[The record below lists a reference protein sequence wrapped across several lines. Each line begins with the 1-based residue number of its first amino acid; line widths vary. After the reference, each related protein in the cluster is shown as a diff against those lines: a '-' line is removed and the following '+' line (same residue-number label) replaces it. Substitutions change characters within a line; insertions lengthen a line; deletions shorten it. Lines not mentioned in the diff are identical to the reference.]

1 MTVFYVYLTK
11 QCSDDATNH
20 GVIEDIKKFAEKLEK
35 DQSTRGLDPFPK
47 PYWKK
52 AVAKGRIVIEE
63 YPLNEED
70 IILLCLSRYFV
81 RGDREYELFCED
93 PEKFGNKNKISESEV
108 KEIIEQRKQQPI
120 TPKQDLSHI
129 ELQYLQSTSS
139 HHLTDDVV
147 FLESYDWVE
156 RISQEDIKD
165 YLLRYYDL
173 IFNSLISKIADGEWT
188 SEGDLVEDSKN
199 SKIKI
204 LYRYFPEHRRILLI
218 SPLNANNN
226 NDQEEL
232 REKYKDILG
241 NSQVELEKIVRRSRR
256 AYPSLIT
263 YFDDTW
269 MQVQKSAEANLALSP
284 EEESILELIS
294 NSGSGSLKYPLFING
309 RPGSGK
315 STILQYLFSE
325 HLTQYLKISDSNSL
339 PNPPLYL
346 TYSTPLL
353 KQARSCVEN
362 ILKCGAKHIED
373 GYNLQDNQ
381 KLEHILQ
388 QSFRDFHKF
397 LLEQLPVQLK
407 ENFVPANYINFER
420 FRKEWDIKRKS
431 HPESKVRKISSELAW
446 HAIRTFIK
454 GMQNESGAEIDPEFY
469 EFELDRDAKS
479 ISDKTFKLIYHNVW
493 EKWYKPRCEEEG
505 WWDDQDL
512 AHKVLEHSTN
522 ELSRYPA
529 VFCDEAQDFTSI
541 ELELIERLSLYSD
554 RKLPSHRAK
563 DVPFAFA
570 GDPFQTLNPTGFN
583 WNAAQASFHKNIV
596 QQLDSSGSAKLKFNF
611 QELSFNYRS
620 SEQIVKLAN
629 LIQLLRGRLL
639 RIKGLRPQQSWTG
652 QETISPVCFRANDAS
667 CQNAIREQEELVI
680 IIPCQENG
688 EQEYV
693 KGDNFLS
700 SFALENEQVFR
711 NILSP
716 ARAKGLEYKRVLLYK
731 FGEEVI
737 KRVPELLQHIND
749 PNREPPE
756 IDKRLEWEY
765 FLNQFY
771 VAVSRAR
778 KRLFIVDSDQALN
791 EFWKFTDIQK
801 QRELLTLYQNINSNE
816 QWSLENIGGI
826 IKGDDSSWSDD
837 RDDPLRLAEDYEAQG
852 RSQRDEYLLN
862 LARSNYHRA
871 NRPEKANLCQ
881 AAAYEFSEDFAKA
894 GNLFKELGRAND
906 ACRCYWSGKD
916 APAITNLFESFPEI
930 ANDPRYIASSVI
942 TQNQNTVQ
950 RVDPLL
956 TALENVQSLVS
967 EGSREISA
975 WQWFFEELITKVE
988 QAIEPSSEDARSSWR
1003 PLVEGVIT
1011 TLNRLNFSPKD
1022 HSNIA
1027 KLYYSVGE
1035 FQKTV
1040 TYWAEY
1046 SRTQKKPQQPIWV
1059 TRSWA
1064 KIEPYPQNIKYYHQL
1079 QDYKAVIDAWRSADR
1094 PISETPVN
1102 LILECAG
1109 KIGDLAAIR
1118 SLLPACNDIGKV
1130 TDLIKETKS
1139 ELINEA
1145 FGAIIVAFFQCLEKN
1160 SDWSN
1165 IVRFACERKLDL
1177 KNLKGVQKQQYESL
1191 YEQLEKVKIE
1201 QYVTIAAAVRV
1212 LARSERLAAEA
1223 AEKRDYNQIISNFL
1237 ESYLIVDDHTTEKQA
1252 IMQSVHSIIE
1262 IKEVGAAFERAFK
1275 LTSALKYYDQLFKND
1290 SFTKKYLAPSDEDIL
1305 FAQRRW
1311 IKCKYRLADL
1321 PETAQDKIKADRLR
1335 KEADQLAN
1343 KFGISN
1349 DPETDYPELGAI
1361 AELNIPTCQKENFSE
1376 PYQPETIAPNAIAL
1390 TGESPEPEKLS
1401 TYFSV
1406 KGELEL
1412 VVKDLKLKVEIKM
1425 QKQRV
1430 SLTRVDTE
1438 DHVSCSPKKVSS
1450 EDVSV
1455 EQLQDISSTVKVW
1468 EIKEWNIQCEIQAYA
1483 NNCIIRLKTSE
1494 GKPIIGFE
1502 LPKISS

>member
-1 MTVFYVYLTK
+1 MTVFYVYLTE
-11 QCSDDATNH
+11 QCRNDATKH

-35 DQSTRGLDPFPK
+35 DQSTRGLDQLPK

-52 AVAKGRIVIEE
+52 SMAKGRLVIEE

-70 IILLCLSRYFV
+70 IILLCLSRYFM
-81 RGDREYELFCED
+81 RGSDDREYEPSYKDTENFR
-93 PEKFGNKNKISESEV
+93 NKNKIPESEV
-108 KEIIEQRKQQPI
+108 NKFVEQIKQQPI
-120 TPKQDLSHI
+120 TPKQELSTTEI
-129 ELQYLQSTSS
+129 QYLQSISS
-139 HHLTDDVV
+139 YHLTDDVV
-147 FLESYDWVE
+147 FLESYEWVE

-165 YLLRYYDL
+165 YLSRYYDL
-173 IFNSLISKIADGEWT
+173 IYYDLTSKIEAGELA
-188 SEGDLVEDSKN
+188 SDRDLIEDSKN
-199 SKIKI
+199 PRIKI
-204 LYRYFPEHRRILLI
+204 LYQYFPEYKRMLLI
-218 SPLNANNN
+218 APLNINQQ

-241 NSQVELEKIVRRSRR
+241 SSQVELEKIVRRSRR

-263 YFDDTW
+263 YFEDTW

-284 EEESILELIS
+284 EEENILELIS
-294 NSGSGSLKYPLFING
+294 NSASGSLKYPLFING

-315 STILQYLFSE
+315 STILQYLFSD
-325 HLTQYLKISDSNSL
+325 HLTQYLRISDSNSL
-339 PNPPLYL
+339 PHPPLYL

-362 ILKCGAKHIED
+362 ILHCGAKHIED
-373 GYNLQDNQ
+373 GKLRDNQ
-381 KLEHILQ
+381 KREQILQ

-397 LLEQLPVQLK
+397 LLEQLPIQVK
-407 ENFVPANYINFER
+407 EKFVPAKYINFER
-420 FRKEWDIKRKS
+420 FRKEWDIKRKP
-431 HPESKVRKISSELAW
+431 HPNADVRSISSELAW

-469 EFELDRDAKS
+469 EFELERDAKS
-479 ISDKTFKLIYHNVW
+479 ISDKTFKLIYYNVW
-493 EKWYKPRCEEEG
+493 ENWYKPLCEKG
-505 WWDDQDL
+505 FWDDQDL
-512 AHKVLEHSTN
+512 ARTVLEHSAN

-541 ELELIERLSLYSD
+541 ELELIEHLSLYSD
-554 RKLPSHRAK
+554 RKLPSYFAK

-596 QQLDSSGSAKLKFNF
+596 QQLDSSGSANLKFNF

-629 LIQLLRGRLL
+629 LIQLLRGGLL

-652 QETISPVCFRANDAS
+652 QETISPVWFRANDAS
-667 CQNAIREQEELVI
+667 CQDAIREQEELVI

-693 KGDNFLS
+693 KDDLFLS

-716 ARAKGLEYKRVLLYK
+716 ARAKGLEYKRVLLYQ
-731 FGEEVI
+731 FGEEAR
-737 KRVPELLQHIND
+737 KRVPEFLQHIND
-749 PNREPPE
+749 PNRESPE
-756 IDKRLEWEY
+756 IEKRLEWEY

-778 KRLFIVDSDQALN
+778 KRLFIVDSDRGLN

-801 QRELLTLYQNINSNE
+801 QRELLDLYQSINSNE
-816 QWSLENIGGI
+816 KWSLENIGGTI
-826 IKGDDSSWSDD
+826 QGDDSSWSDD
-837 RDDPLRLAEDYEAQG
+837 RDDPLKLAEDYEAQG

-871 NRPEKANLCQ
+871 KRPEKAKLCQ
-881 AAAYEFSEDFAKA
+881 AAAYEFSKDFTNA
-894 GNLFKELGRAND
+894 GDLFKELGRAND

-916 APAITNLFESFPEI
+916 APAITKLVENFPEI
-930 ANDPRYIASSVI
+930 AKDPLYIASRVI
-942 TQNQNTVQ
+942 TQNQNTATQ
-950 RVDPLL
+950 IDSLL
-956 TALENVQSLVS
+956 TALKNVEPLVF
-967 EGSREISA
+967 EGSSEIIA
-975 WQWFFEELITKVE
+975 WQWFFEELITKVDR
-988 QAIEPSSEDARSSWR
+988 AIESSSGDNHSSWKS
-1003 PLVEGVIT
+1003 LVEGIVA
-1011 TLNRLNFSPKD
+1011 TLNYLNLSPKD
-1022 HSNIA
+1022 HPNIA

-1040 TYWAEY
+1040 TYWEKY
-1046 SRTQKKPQQPIWV
+1046 SSTQKQYQKQPDWV
-1059 TRSWA
+1059 TRSRA
-1064 KIEPYPQNIKYYHQL
+1064 KIEPYPQNLKYYHQL
-1079 QDYKAVIDAWRSADR
+1079 KDDYAVIEAWRSADR

-1109 KIGDLAAIR
+1109 KIGDLAAIC

-1130 TDLIKETKS
+1130 TDLMKETKS
-1139 ELINEA
+1139 QLIEQA
-1145 FGAIIVAFFQCLEKN
+1145 FGAIIIAFFQCLEKD
-1160 SDWSN
+1160 SYWSN
-1165 IVRFACERKLDL
+1165 IVSFACEIKLDW
-1177 KNLKGVQKQQYESL
+1177 KNFKGVQKQQYESL
-1191 YEQLEKVKIE
+1191 YEQLKKVKIE

-1212 LARSERLAAEA
+1212 LARSERLAG
-1223 AEKRDYNQIISNFL
+1223 EKSEFQQIISNFL
-1237 ESYLIVDDHTTEKQA
+1237 KLYLIVDNHTTTETQA
-1252 IMQSVHSIIE
+1252 IMQSVHSIIG
-1262 IKEVGAAFERAFK
+1262 IKEVGSAFERAFK
-1275 LTSALKYYDQLFKND
+1275 LTFALEYYEQWFKAG
-1290 SFTKKYLAPSDEDIL
+1290 SFAKEQLAPSNEDIL
-1305 FAQRRW
+1305 FSKRRW
-1311 IKCKYRLADL
+1311 TKCKYRLA
-1321 PETAQDKIKADRLR
+1321 ETVQDKIRGDQHK

-1343 KFGISN
+1343 EIDISI
-1349 DPETDYPELGAI
+1349 DAETEYPELGAI
-1361 AELNIPTCQKENFSE
+1361 AELNIPACQEEKFSE
-1376 PYQPETIAPNAIAL
+1376 PSQPETIVPKAIAL
-1390 TGESPEPEKLS
+1390 TEESPEPEKLS

-1438 DHVSCSPKKVSS
+1438 DQVSCSPKKVSS

-1455 EQLQDISSTVKVW
+1455 EQLQDINSTGKKVW
-1468 EIKEWNIQCEIQAYA
+1468 KIEKWNIQCEIEAKA
-1483 NNCIIRLKTSE
+1483 DNCIIRLKTNE
-1494 GKPIIGFE
+1494 GNPIIGFE